1 MRIAAIAAL
10 ALVGS
15 LAAAPAVA
23 DGSTVPRSLAGFAPI
38 AHGTRRGVLL
48 AGPVRG
54 VGAAT
59 VYLPVEAGQGR
70 ALRVVYIDVSKGSPA
85 AYATDVHLAATGDQL
100 IWDGTT
106 PPFVAVVAHVPSAR
120 ARTALESWSTRA
132 LAISR
137 APGGRTLL
145 RVPSPMHA
153 SLEGRITRALQSP
166 AARRSSAAARAVAPA
181 GFSLL
186 FSGPDGGTL
195 WSGRIPGRAVP
206 DERRQALVYLPPDAR
221 RTRRYP
227 LVVLLHGLR
236 GSPYSFAGGLRI
248 AAVADPLVRA
258 QRVRPFIAVM
268 PPAGLTPSFD
278 GEWTGAWERYVI
290 DDVIPWAD
298 ARLPVERA
306 AASRMIAG
314 FSAGGYGAIDMA
326 LRHPGTFGVA
336 ESWSGYFDAPHDGS
350 LRDATPIE
358 RHEHSPS
365 WLVAHDLA
373 GIAREGLRMLL
384 SAGVGEPV
392 VLHATRAFAAELA
405 RDHLPSRLLV
415 MPGRHDGAQWH
426 AVLGPGLRYAL
437 APSASVR

>member
-1 MRIAAIAAL
+1 M
-10 ALVGS
+10 
-15 LAAAPAVA
+15 
-23 DGSTVPRSLAGFAPI
+23 
-38 AHGTRRGVLL
+38 LL
-48 AGPVRG
+48 AGAVPG
-54 VGAAT
+54 VGPAA
-59 VYLPVEAGQGR
+59 VYLPLEARREQ
-70 ALRVVYIDVSKGSPA
+70 ALRVVYIDVSKGAPA
-85 AYATDVHLAATGDQL
+85 AYADDVHLAATGDQL

-106 PPFVAVVAHVPSAR
+106 PPFAAVVAHVPSAR
-120 ARTALESWSTRA
+120 ARSALEAWSARTLPTA
-132 LAISR
+132 A
-137 APGGRTLL
+137 GGATLL
-145 RVPSPMHA
+145 RVPSPVHA

-186 FSGPDGGTL
+186 FSGPDGGTV

-221 RTRRYP
+221 RSRRYP

-248 AAVADPLVRA
+248 AALADPLVRA
-258 QRVRPFIAVM
+258 RRVRAFIAVM
-268 PPAGLTPSFD
+268 PPAGLKLSFD

-306 AASRMIAG
+306 GASRTIAG
-314 FSAGGYGAIDMA
+314 LSAGGFGAIDMA

-350 LRDATPIE
+350 LRDATPVE
-358 RHEHSPS
+358 RDEHSPS
-365 WLVAHDLA
+365 WLLEHDRA
-373 GIAREGLRMLL
+373 RVAREGLRMLV
-384 SAGVGEPV
+384 SAGAGEPV

-415 MPGRHDGAQWH
+415 VPGGHDGRQWR
-426 AVLGPGLRYAL
+426 AVLGQGLRYAL
-437 APSASVR
+437 APAPS